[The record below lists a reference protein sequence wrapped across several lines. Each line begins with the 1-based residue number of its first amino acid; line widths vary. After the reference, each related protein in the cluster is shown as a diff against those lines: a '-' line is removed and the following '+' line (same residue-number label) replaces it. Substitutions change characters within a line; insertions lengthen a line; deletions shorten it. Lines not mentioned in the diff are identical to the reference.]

1 MVIEIEENFKKITD
15 IEYER
20 DFGKHTYYLVKTPLI
35 TDRAIAEKIAE
46 DQRWDHLGLRF
57 GHAKIITK
65 KHNNQEYFL
74 IYRYLD
80 TTKLLIAYYD
90 IGDSKEP
97 ET

>member
-1 MVIEIEENFKKITD
+1 MVIEIEEKSKKITD

-35 TDRAIAEKIAE
+35 TDRAIAEKTAK
-46 DQRWDHLGLRF
+46 DHRWDHLGLIF
-57 GHAKIITK
+57 GHAKIITRI
-65 KHNNQEYFL
+65 HNSQEYFL

-80 TTKLLIAYYD
+80 TTKLLMAYYD

-97 ET
+97 KK